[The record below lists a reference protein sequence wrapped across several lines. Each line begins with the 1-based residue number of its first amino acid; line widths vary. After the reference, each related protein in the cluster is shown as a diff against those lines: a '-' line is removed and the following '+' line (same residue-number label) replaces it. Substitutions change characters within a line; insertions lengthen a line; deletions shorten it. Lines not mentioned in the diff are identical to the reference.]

1 MPCLLPFAANFRF
14 SPQKSGGRSDPTNH
28 NVVLLQG
35 RCAIIEVSLE
45 SRSPHTLELLSL
57 DIEVCAVM
65 YAQQHLIVVSEAS
78 CAELNGSRTCVVGAD
93 KTYRYTRSQPGK
105 QQRTDCSVQV
115 GQAAK
120 A

>member
-1 MPCLLPFAANFRF
+1 
-14 SPQKSGGRSDPTNH
+14 
-28 NVVLLQG
+28 
-35 RCAIIEVSLE
+35 
-45 SRSPHTLELLSL
+45 
-57 DIEVCAVM
+57 M

-78 CAELNGSRTCVVGAD
+78 CAELNGSRTYVVGAD